1 MGGVQQLH
9 DLDDLFEHGHKSA
22 LELKKPVTGD
32 GTLKINASLAST
44 VSSLEVVDRSDEEA
58 IQKKIKLLKA
68 REKSIREERHQLE
81 SELRN
86 LIFKRYMDLSEK
98 IELKEL

>member
-1 MGGVQQLH
+1 MT
-9 DLDDLFEHGHKSA
+9 S
-22 LELKKPVTGD
+22 D

-58 IQKKIKLLKA
+58 IQKKIKLLKG
-68 REKSIREERHQLE
+68 REKHIREERHRLE

-86 LIFKRYMDLSEK
+86 LIFKRYLDLSK
-98 IELKEL
+98 KFELKEV

>member
-1 MGGVQQLH
+1 
-9 DLDDLFEHGHKSA
+9 
-22 LELKKPVTGD
+22 LKKPVTGD
-32 GTLKINASLAST
+32 GNFKINASLAST
-44 VSSLEVVDRSDEEA
+44 VSSLKVVDRSDEEA

-68 REKSIREERHQLE
+68 REKSIREERHRLE

-98 IELKEL
+98 FELKDV

>member
-1 MGGVQQLH
+1 M
-9 DLDDLFEHGHKSA
+9 
-22 LELKKPVTGD
+22 TGD
-32 GTLKINASLAST
+32 GTLKINAST

-58 IQKKIKLLKA
+58 IQKKIKLLMA

-98 IELKEL
+98 IELKEV